1 MKNDRQRK
9 ILEIIEKYDV
19 DTQETLIKKLGEAG
33 FVVTQTTVSRDIKQL
48 KLVKGTTGMGTY
60 KYVTPKPKK
69 EDAQP
74 TIPTSSIVEA
84 VVGVEAAQNIV
95 VVKTFAGMANAA
107 AVCIESLSLTR
118 IVGAVAGD
126 DTVLIVVS
134 DNDSAK
140 RLESELKGAFGI

>member
-9 ILEIIEKYDV
+9 ILEVIEKYDV
-19 DTQETLIKKLGEAG
+19 DTQETLIKKLGEEG

-60 KYVTPKPKK
+60 KYVAPKSKK
-69 EDAQP
+69 EENP
-74 TIPTSSIVEA
+74 TVPTSSIVEA

-134 DNDSAK
+134 DSEAAK
-140 RLESELKGAFGI
+140 RLESELKVAFGI

>member
-9 ILEIIEKYDV
+9 ILEIIEKHDV

-33 FVVTQTTVSRDIKQL
+33 FNVTQTTVSRDIKQL

-60 KYVTPKPKK
+60 KYVAPKQKK
-69 EDAQP
+69 DDTP
-74 TIPTSSIVEA
+74 TIPASSIVEA
-84 VVGVEAAQNIV
+84 VVDVETAQNIV

-126 DTVLIVVS
+126 DTVLIVVA

-140 RLESELKGAFGI
+140 RLESELRIAFSI

>member
-9 ILEIIEKYDV
+9 ILEIIEQYDV

-33 FVVTQTTVSRDIKQL
+33 FIVTQTTVSRDIKQL

-60 KYVTPKPKK
+60 KYVAPKSKK
-69 EDAQP
+69 EEAP
-74 TIPTSSIVEA
+74 TISTSSIVEA
-84 VVGVEAAQNIV
+84 VVDVESAQNIV

-118 IVGAVAGD
+118 IVGVVAGD
-126 DTVLIVVS
+126 DTVLIVVA

-140 RLESELKGAFGI
+140 RLETELKRAFGI

>member
-69 EDAQP
+69 EDKDGGEEEL
-74 TIPTSSIVEA
+74 SD
-84 VVGVEAAQNIV
+84 
-95 VVKTFAGMANAA
+95 
-107 AVCIESLSLTR
+107 IE
-118 IVGAVAGD
+118 
-126 DTVLIVVS
+126 
-134 DNDSAK
+134 
-140 RLESELKGAFGI
+140 